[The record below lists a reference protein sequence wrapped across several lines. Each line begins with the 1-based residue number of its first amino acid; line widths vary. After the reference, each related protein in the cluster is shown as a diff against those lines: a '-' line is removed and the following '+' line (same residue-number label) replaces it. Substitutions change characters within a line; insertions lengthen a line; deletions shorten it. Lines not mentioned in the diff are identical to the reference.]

1 MIPAAVSGSRRRVC
15 TAPRRE
21 GEGMDARREGWQAR
35 RRKGETR
42 SDNGSPPRQAPEPER
57 ERDEMGERELREL
70 LSELAT
76 VARRRAERLAEP
88 LTVTVRLT
96 PPSQGREAEA
106 RAVAWRD
113 GR

>member
-1 MIPAAVSGSRRRVC
+1 MS
-15 TAPRRE
+15 
-21 GEGMDARREGWQAR
+21 
-35 RRKGETR
+35 
-42 SDNGSPPRQAPEPER
+42 
-57 ERDEMGERELREL
+57 ERELRQL